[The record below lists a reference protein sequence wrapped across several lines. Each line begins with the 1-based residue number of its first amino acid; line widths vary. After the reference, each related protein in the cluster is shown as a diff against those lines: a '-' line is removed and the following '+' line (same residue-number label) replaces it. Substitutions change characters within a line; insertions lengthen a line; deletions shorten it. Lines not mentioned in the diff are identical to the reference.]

1 VCHAA
6 AQTQVH
12 NAQSLMDDSSAGGKV
27 LRPVASPL
35 EKEIRSSLLAIA
47 EEQGLD
53 GHRSCLTKFSELLLL
68 NGVISTQQM
77 GVALDLVEALFEP
90 GARRCLMSTQSI
102 VQRSGA
108 HVCSAWAASLMCLF
122 RCLDRGRGLLVLV
135 HESLQICSH
144 VPAFPGLVMPQR

>member
-1 VCHAA
+1 MCHAA

-12 NAQSLMDDSSAGGKV
+12 NAQSLMDDSSGGGKV

-90 GARRCLMSTQSI
+90 GARRCLMATQSI
-102 VQRSGA
+102 
-108 HVCSAWAASLMCLF
+108 CAAFWRACVFGMDCLF
-122 RCLDRGRGLLVLV
+122 
-135 HESLQICSH
+135 H
-144 VPAFPGLVMPQR
+144 VSVSVSGPWTGITS